1 MMLDN
6 PSHHVGYVGRCFAHH
21 STLMSKTLSGDIMLI
36 TATKYATYYQIK
48 NIFEERGPR
57 GGLCWDKSLAAGHGL
72 ISALGCRLWVPE
84 EERENH
90 DRLVIIHRE
99 QFYYL
104 NPDGFPKKGSIFKLE
119 PHKID
124 LWILQTFTH
133 TFDLASLES
142 LGSAWS
148 HAQQDNLPLMEI
160 YHEYFDAPWLEIEP
174 IYLHANITEISH
186 LGKFL
191 YKEHNVPEPFCRHSR
206 DKKSFT
212 DDLDSNEKSH
222 QKLDSEQDLK
232 QILAFHPENNHILN
246 REILHQPNFD
256 NNFTQQTR
264 VGYYIMSLIHDNEYH
279 NSFPKD

>member
-1 MMLDN
+1 M
-6 PSHHVGYVGRCFAHH
+6 
-21 STLMSKTLSGDIMLI
+21 DIISPDPDVL
-36 TATKYATYYQIK
+36 A
-48 NIFEERGPR
+48 R
-57 GGLCWDKSLAAGHGL
+57 DKSLAAGHGL
-72 ISALGCRLWVPE
+72 ISAPGCRLWVPE
-84 EERENH
+84 EELENH

-174 IYLHANITEISH
+174 IHLHANITEISH

-212 DDLDSNEKSH
+212 DDLDSVRHWLQQIMRQSN
-222 QKLDSEQDLK
+222 LDD
-232 QILAFHPENNHILN
+232 NHTTIT
-246 REILHQPNFD
+246 E
-256 NNFTQQTR
+256 
-264 VGYYIMSLIHDNEYH
+264 SLIRHRWLLKYQIFLFPAFLFFHVMGPLDLFEAFYIILSIDD
-279 NSFPKD
+279 SFFFCVRVLYVEVILLYFCSFYFFIP

>member
-36 TATKYATYYQIK
+36 TATKY
-48 NIFEERGPR
+48 ERTT
-57 GGLCWDKSLAAGHGL
+57 GGLCCLAAGHGL
-72 ISALGCRLWVPE
+72 ISAPGCRLWVPE

-133 TFDLASLES
+133 T
-142 LGSAWS
+142 
-148 HAQQDNLPLMEI
+148 
-160 YHEYFDAPWLEIEP
+160 
-174 IYLHANITEISH
+174 
-186 LGKFL
+186 
-191 YKEHNVPEPFCRHSR
+191 
-206 DKKSFT
+206 
-212 DDLDSNEKSH
+212 
-222 QKLDSEQDLK
+222 
-232 QILAFHPENNHILN
+232 
-246 REILHQPNFD
+246 
-256 NNFTQQTR
+256 
-264 VGYYIMSLIHDNEYH
+264 
-279 NSFPKD
+279 